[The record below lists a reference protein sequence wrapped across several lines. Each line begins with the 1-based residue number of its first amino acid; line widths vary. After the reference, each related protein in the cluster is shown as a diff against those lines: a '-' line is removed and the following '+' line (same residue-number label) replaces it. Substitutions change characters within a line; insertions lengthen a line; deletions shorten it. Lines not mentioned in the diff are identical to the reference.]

1 MESRKAK
8 EFIRLNLPSVS
19 AIGMYSA
26 KECREYAMKA
36 VELAEEEIREKVI
49 EAHSEGCQWISVEER
64 YPEYDS
70 NLPLTGRERFIVRV
84 VYGSAETK
92 INYTLAW
99 MNGRTRFNVEMDWVK
114 VTHWMPMPK
123 FEE

>member
-1 MESRKAK
+1 MESKKAK

-19 AIGMYSA
+19 EIGMYSE
-26 KECREYAMKA
+26 KECREYAVKA
-36 VELAEEEIREKVI
+36 VELAEKEIREKAI

-70 NLPLTGRERFIVRV
+70 NLPLNGRERFIVRV
-84 VYGSAETK
+84 VSGSVETK
-92 INYTLAW
+92 VSYTLAW
-99 MNGRTRFNVEMDWVK
+99 MNGRTRFNVEMDWVR

-123 FEE
+123 FNE